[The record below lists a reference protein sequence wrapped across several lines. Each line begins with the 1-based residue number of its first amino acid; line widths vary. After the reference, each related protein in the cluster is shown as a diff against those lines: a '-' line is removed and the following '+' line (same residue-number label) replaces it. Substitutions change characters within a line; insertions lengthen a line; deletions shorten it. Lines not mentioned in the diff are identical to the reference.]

1 MNRQEEINVLQSLKE
16 DTYFAQ
22 VFKPDTIDAM
32 CRNIEND
39 FPLDCGVDLFENC
52 QSVIRARNEVK
63 TLRGQLDESVGEVE
77 DLREQKSEMVDF
89 LLEQANQISD
99 SKVRANILDKVQYMV
114 GQKATIKRKVQLG
127 HDLTKEDKEWL
138 AQNL

>member
-1 MNRQEEINVLQSLKE
+1 MNRQEEIKVLQSLKE

-22 VFKPDTIDAM
+22 GSKPDTIDAM

-89 LLEQANQISD
+89 LFGQGNQISD

>member
-1 MNRQEEINVLQSLKE
+1 M
-16 DTYFAQ
+16 T
-22 VFKPDTIDAM
+22 
-32 CRNIEND
+32 
-39 FPLDCGVDLFENC
+39 FPLDCSIELFENC
-52 QSVIRARNEVK
+52 QSVIRTRNEVK

-99 SKVRANILDKVQYMV
+99 SKVRANILYKVQYMV

>member
-1 MNRQEEINVLQSLKE
+1 MTRQEEINVLQSLKE

-32 CRNIEND
+32 CRN
-39 FPLDCGVDLFENC
+39 
-52 QSVIRARNEVK
+52 
-63 TLRGQLDESVGEVE
+63 RGESVGEVE

-99 SKVRANILDKVQYMV
+99 SKIRTNILDKVQYMV
-114 GQKATIKRKVQLG
+114 GHKATIKRKIQLSL
-127 HDLTKEDKEWL
+127 DLTKEDKEWL

>member
-1 MNRQEEINVLQSLKE
+1 MTRQEEIDALQSLKG

-39 FPLDCGVDLFENC
+39 FPIDCGVNMFDNC
-52 QSVIRARNEVK
+52 QSVIKARSEAK
-63 TLRGQLDESVGEVE
+63 TLKGQLDESIGEVE

-89 LLEQANQISD
+89 LLMQANQISD
-99 SKVRANILDKVQYMV
+99 SKVRTNILDKVQYMV
-114 GQKATIKRKVQLG
+114 GHKATIKRKIQLG
-127 HDLTKEDKEWL
+127 LDLTKEDKEWL